1 VKYDD
6 APFLNYVFNLGST
19 TWAYAAGAAVLASS
33 AEAFAPSAF
42 HGSSLH
48 RPALVSLRAR
58 STLKLSMNVS
68 TLQEI
73 LIYSHFRFRLSTPA
87 AFRCCIPPSLFSNH
101 ARSRLRPPPLFLPT
115 TPLPLSHYRHRRH
128 TQENATVPGCKSK
141 RGRGRASACACTL
154 ALSHSL
160 THVQRERERER
171 RKGWDSS
178 LPHSPSPP
186 RLRAHSFTNALTH
199 SLKLSHA
206 HFHTRARTLPNSRHT
221 PSLPHTP
228 QSPTRRPAA
237 PSPRTP
243 GSARATSLPPCEYR
257 RPARGGG
264 ESVGWRGVGRVK
276 RVIGQPAFM
285 TGETR
290 STHPP

>member
-101 ARSRLRPPPLFLPT
+101 ARSRLLSPPLFLPT

-128 TQENATVPGCKSK
+128 TQENATVPGCKSTDADADAHLHV
-141 RGRGRASACACTL
+141 RAR
-154 ALSHSL
+154 SHS
-160 THVQRERERER
+160 R
-171 RKGWDSS
+171 
-178 LPHSPSPP
+178 
-186 RLRAHSFTNALTH
+186 
-199 SLKLSHA
+199 
-206 HFHTRARTLPNSRHT
+206 T
-221 PSLPHTP
+221 PSLTCSVIEREEKGMGQFSPSLSLTP
-228 QSPTRRPAA
+228 
-237 PSPRTP
+237 
-243 GSARATSLPPCEYR
+243 SL
-257 RPARGGG
+257 
-264 ESVGWRGVGRVK
+264 
-276 RVIGQPAFM
+276 
-285 TGETR
+285 TR
-290 STHPP
+290 SLFY